1 MPQITTIKEYNRNH
15 KSFPVGT
22 KINVT
27 WEKAYELEKEG
38 ICSIS
43 PKVQVEEKKIVEVKP
58 KKEKKVKKDG
68 SNK

>member
-43 PKVQVEEKKIVEVKP
+43 PKVQVKEKEIVEVKP

-68 SNK
+68 GNK

>member
-1 MPQITTIKEYNRNH
+1 MPQITTIKEYTRGN
-15 KSFPVGT
+15 KTFPVGT

-38 ICSIS
+38 ICSLS
-43 PKVQVEEKKIVEVKP
+43 SKTEKKEITEVKE

-68 SNK
+68 GNK